1 LSGTKSKGLILFLIY
16 LLFAQSIWSQQKEV
30 LNASFVMNSKDGRY
44 SCKINSIIEPDG
56 FFAGYFLVPGY
67 GKLILGKLGHG
78 YDFMNYET
86 SGMEVDFLVSKWIEN
101 NFFLEDL
108 EGFSQGPDVKTAI
121 SFHIKPFY
129 SADKKSNRK
138 AFVAKFAVLLPKR
151 KTQYSAYD
159 QECDVKLFYKL
170 LYSDST
176 GSIRVDYLNK
186 TMPDYQFDL
195 KISTISR
202 AEKTLETNTLVFNEI
217 KKSLNES
224 TIENNSFEFST
235 ELGVYPPKELGWFKN
250 GGELSNHRQ
259 VGFSN
264 KYYLVS
270 DFTPDTLK
278 LEHPIYCANLRFPFR
293 IYNEEKKKKYSGYKT
308 IDEIFMSDY
317 EIIIIPISYENG
329 LLITDVIADYSKLN
343 LEDGMQR
350 WTPFKKRIEFKYKEA
365 FIDFPHENW
374 SAVFTR
380 GKENYEIYGYS
391 DYEKYV
397 SEMLSITLQKVF

>member
-1 LSGTKSKGLILFLIY
+1 MMS
-16 LLFAQSIWSQQKEV
+16 
-30 LNASFVMNSKDGRY
+30 SKDGKV

-78 YDFMNYET
+78 YDFMDYET
-86 SGMEVDFLVSKWIEN
+86 SGVEVDFLAPKWIEN

-108 EGFSQGPDVKTAI
+108 EGFSLGPNVKTAV
-121 SFHIKPFY
+121 SFNIKPFY

-138 AFVAKFAVLLPKR
+138 AFVAKFAVLSPKR

-159 QECDVKLFYKL
+159 EDCDVKLFYKL
-170 LYSDST
+170 LYPDST

-195 KISTISR
+195 KISTLCR
-202 AEKTLETNTLVFNEI
+202 ADKTLETNTLVFNEI

-224 TIENNSFEFST
+224 TIEHNSFVFST
-235 ELGVYPPKELGWFKN
+235 QLGVYPPKELGWFRN
-250 GGELSNHRQ
+250 VGELSNHQQ
-259 VGFSN
+259 VGSVA

-270 DFTPDTLK
+270 EFSPDTLK
-278 LEHPIYCANLRFPFR
+278 LEHPIYCTNLKFPFR
-293 IYNEEKKKKYSGYKT
+293 IYNEEKIKKYGVYKT
-308 IDEIFMSDY
+308 KDDIFISDY